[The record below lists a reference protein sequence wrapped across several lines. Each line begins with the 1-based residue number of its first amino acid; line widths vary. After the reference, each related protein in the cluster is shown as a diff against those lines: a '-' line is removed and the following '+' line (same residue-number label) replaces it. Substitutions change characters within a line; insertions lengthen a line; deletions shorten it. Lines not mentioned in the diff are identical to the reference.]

1 VNLFNLQ
8 LGYVG
13 VNDMDLLSGL
23 TNMREL
29 TVIGNGL
36 TEISFVSGMTQL
48 TVLNAAE
55 NQIADFSP
63 VAGLNTLV
71 NLNIAQ
77 NLVDNLQAVA
87 GLYNLDALQ
96 TYANR
101 ISDLSPLS
109 ALTHLSYLGLVGNQ
123 IFTVTPLI
131 ANPGIGA
138 GDQVELNDNPLGPRA
153 LCTDIPLLE
162 ARGATV
168 TRDIDCGDVGVSAP
182 VITSDGGNGPGA
194 NFLTNQPAFVLEG
207 TCDEYAVEVRVNGS
221 AAGVLHTPHATTW
234 SLSTTLL
241 EGVQTFTV
249 QALDD
254 SGAESPTDSI
264 TITLD
269 ATRPRVV
276 SASALGASLVQVIFS
291 EEMTFDLDLQNPAFY
306 TFNGSGVGLAAAAV
320 VRISTTTVNITVNA
334 MTNGGHYTV
343 YAATASPT
351 DIAGNHV
358 DPAAN
363 SANFVGVNP
372 SDADSD
378 SDGLPDSWEL
388 AHDLDIN
395 TPSASDDPD
404 EDGLTNLEEFN
415 AGSDPQNDADPPG
428 DVYVATTGTD
438 DPAGGSQAAPWRTIG
453 FAMLQVARF
462 ATAAH
467 RVTVHVAAGIYEEKV
482 AFAPHTSLVGDAA
495 GDPAASII
503 RFFNAGE
510 SEHVVMTAASDTAL
524 RNCTVT
530 LPAAVSAT
538 AELLRVTNVI
548 IEVEDAV
555 LDGAFSP
562 NALGVFITGPGSSAS
577 VVRNCT
583 IRRLNYGVWASDSGV
598 NITRNTFDDIFE
610 DAISIR
616 RPVGKQVG
624 ETPLLGDAGQLET
637 SGFNQFGSVEDTF
650 VRNNNP
656 AETRAEF
663 NDWGLYQREQIAGR
677 IADDIGP
684 VDFEPFL
691 GKSILPGTLV
701 VAVLDAATETPIPGS
716 AHPAAST
723 GAIDGEYDTT
733 SGLHFFATLDP
744 AAYTIE
750 VAADGYVAENR
761 EVTVVAG
768 DITAATFYLAG
779 AGEITL
785 RAAAQDLTDSFSAA
799 DTDDDGRLSFTEA
812 RAQVPA
818 LTQAQFDQI
827 DTSNDGLL
835 AQAELEAVLEVDDGG
850 LFNCRRTLRSL
861 GIKGAFGNLFLAG
874 LAFVCL
880 QAGRRN
886 RTS

>member
-1 VNLFNLQ
+1 SGIGIADLSPLGSLVNL
-8 LGYVG
+8 
-13 VNDMDLLSGL
+13 
-23 TNMREL
+23 TNFSAAS
-29 TVIGNGL
+29 NGL
-36 TEISFVSGMTQL
+36 TDIAFVENMTQL
-48 TVLNAAE
+48 TWLNVSE
-55 NQIADFSP
+55 NELVSVTSIADL
-63 VAGLNTLV
+63 ATLT
-71 NLNIAQ
+71 NLDLSQ
-77 NLVDNLQAVA
+77 NLLDNLQAAA
-87 GLYNLDALQ
+87 GLYNLVELQ
-96 TYANR
+96 AHVNQ
-101 ISDLSPLS
+101 ISDLAPLA
-109 ALTHLSYLGLVGNQ
+109 ALTQLNYVGLTTNQ
-123 IFTVTPLI
+123 IFTITSLI
-131 ANPGIGA
+131 ANPGLGA
-138 GDQVELNDNPLGPRA
+138 GDRVELDANPLGPRA

-162 ARGATV
+162 GRGVTV
-168 TRDIDCGDVGVSAP
+168 TRDFNCGDIGITAP
-182 VITSDGGNGPGA
+182 VITTDGGNGPGV
-194 NFLTNQPAFVLEG
+194 NFLTNQPALVLEG
-207 TCDEYAVEVRVNGS
+207 TCDEYAVEIRVNGS
-221 AAGVLHTPHATTW
+221 AAGVVHTPHATTW
-234 SLSTTLL
+234 SLSTTLV
-241 EGVQTFTV
+241 EGAQTFTV

-269 ATRPRVV
+269 ATWPRVV
-276 SASALGASLVQVIFS
+276 SATALGATQVQVVFS
-291 EEMTFDLDLQNPAFY
+291 EDMAFNLDLQNPAFY
-306 TFNGSGVGLAAAAV
+306 AFDGSGVNLVATQV
-320 VRISTTTVNITVNA
+320 VRGNPTTINITVNP

-343 YAATASPT
+343 YVATASPT
-351 DIAGNHV
+351 DLIGNHV
-358 DPAAN
+358 DPGAN
-363 SANFVGVNP
+363 SADFIGVNP

-378 SDGLPDSWEL
+378 HDGLPDSWEL

-395 TPSASDDPD
+395 TPSAGDDPD

-555 LDGAFSP
+555 LDGTFSP